1 MALLAAAMLVPAA
14 PAAAQAPSAPDPRIE
29 RLLGQISEQR
39 IVATL
44 EKLGSFGTRNT
55 LSSAASPAHGIGA
68 ARQWILDEM
77 KRSSPRLQV
86 EFDIHRVAKG
96 GRITRDLDLYN
107 VVAIL
112 PGRSPRR
119 VYLTAHYDTFARPE
133 RPDTEAAGRRSSA
146 ASAGAGQAA
155 SPAPAGHPAPG
166 VNDDGSGTAL
176 VMELARVFAGS
187 GIEFDATLAF
197 VAVAGEEQGL
207 LGARLHAEQTKQQGI
222 AIDAVLNNDMVGST
236 EAPGGI
242 SDSRR
247 VRVFSEAPEDSPSRQ
262 LARFVKAVG
271 ARYVPSQQVTLVARH
286 DRFGRGGDRRP
297 HRLQPA
303 GVRGRAPDR
312 GRGEL
317 RAAAHGGRHARGGQ
331 HPVPDAERPPERGG
345 RRLAGP
351 RASRPGRDG
360 RTRPAHARPPAQR
373 LRCAPAMGAV
383 ARCRGV
389 CRLLARGVDARLAA
403 RRPGG
408 RRLRTPHP
416 ERLNRRSRVR
426 GVCGGTERRGERD
439 GRVRQS
445 AAEVI
450 PAQGSGLRA
459 SVRGPGPI
467 QRGRPDICRRRHTG
481 LPVLA
486 P

>member
-155 SPAPAGHPAPG
+155 SPAPADHPAPG

-207 LGARLHAEQTKQQGI
+207 LGARLHAEQAKQQGI
-222 AIDAVLNNDMVGST
+222 AIDAVLNNDMVGNT

-271 ARYVPSQQVTLVARH
+271 AGYVPSQQVTLVARH
-286 DRFGRGGDRRP
+286 DRFGRGGDHTAFNQQGFAAVRLTEAVENYERQHTAADTLEGVNIPYLMRNVRLNAAVAASLALAPPAPVVTDERGQPTHGRRP
-297 HRLQPA
+297 SGYDAHLRW
-303 GVRGRAPDR
+303 APS
-312 GRGEL
+312 
-317 RAAAHGGRHARGGQ
+317 
-331 HPVPDAERPPERGG
+331 P
-345 RRLAGP
+345 
-351 RASRPGRDG
+351 
-360 RTRPAHARPPAQR
+360 
-373 LRCAPAMGAV
+373 GAV
-383 ARCRGV
+383 GYVVYWREAWTPDWQHAVRVGDVCEHLIRNVSIDDHVFGV
-389 CRLLARGVDARLAA
+389 SAVGPNGEESVTAA
-403 RRPGG
+403 YVNPPRR
-408 RRLRTPHP
+408 
-416 ERLNRRSRVR
+416 
-426 GVCGGTERRGERD
+426 
-439 GRVRQS
+439 
-445 AAEVI
+445 
-450 PAQGSGLRA
+450 
-459 SVRGPGPI
+459 
-467 QRGRPDICRRRHTG
+467 
-481 LPVLA
+481 
-486 P
+486 